1 MFCVYISIK
10 REGLNLKFYLSDTY
24 LDIKSDRFTRS
35 LCFLRLEFTC
45 CYISKSFMSVH
56 NYSEIFQKIKEELS
70 NIRDRKEKK
79 GKKGK
84 II

>member
-1 MFCVYISIK
+1 
-10 REGLNLKFYLSDTY
+10 
-24 LDIKSDRFTRS
+24 
-35 LCFLRLEFTC
+35 
-45 CYISKSFMSVH
+45 MSVH

-84 II
+84 ERKERKNHLRTSNFTYNIILFKYFV

>member
-1 MFCVYISIK
+1 MSI
-10 REGLNLKFYLSDTY
+10 
-24 LDIKSDRFTRS
+24 
-35 LCFLRLEFTC
+35 
-45 CYISKSFMSVH
+45 H

-79 GKKGK
+79 EKKGK